1 MSHCTLSRFI
11 CLLVAASPLFYWPQ
25 LLFDLSRFPP
35 SPTIYLARNLL
46 LHPSCC
52 QVDLWGSQTEHFLS
66 LLKRPLM
73 LVTVTTG
80 KLSRVI
86 TPGPPRLLLLSL
98 SQRSFPHSSLKVWY
112 HPLKQ
117 VFAVSTTTG
126 ENVIWRVI
134 APGLRPPRPRPR
146 PRPRPPLTL
155 LARSLFFSKRL
166 ISSSPLTV
174 GFNH

>member
-35 SPTIYLARNLL
+35 SPTIYLAQNLL

-126 ENVIWRVI
+126 ENVIWWVI
-134 APGLRPPRPRPR
+134 APGPRPRP
-146 PRPRPPLTL
+146 PPPLTL

-174 GFNH
+174 GFNHYTLSQTH